1 MLERPALAIV
11 SCALVL
17 MALVLVRPSSGM
29 RIVVLMLLLVGAAL
43 AGMTLGFRDLMSLF
57 SGAANTGRSD
67 PRSGA
72 FKLTLLALRRRM
84 RCGRAAWRAR

>member
-17 MALVLVRPSSGM
+17 MALALVRPSSGM

-43 AGMTLGFRDLMSLF
+43 ACMTLGFRDLMSLF
-57 SGAANTGRSD
+57 SGAS
-67 PRSGA
+67 
-72 FKLTLLALRRRM
+72 
-84 RCGRAAWRAR
+84 

>member
-43 AGMTLGFRDLMSLF
+43 AGMTLVAYELSVWNL
-57 SGAANTGRSD
+57 
-67 PRSGA
+67 
-72 FKLTLLALRRRM
+72 
-84 RCGRAAWRAR
+84 

>member
-43 AGMTLGFRDLMSLF
+43 AGMTLGFRDLISLF
-57 SGAANTGRSD
+57 SGAS
-67 PRSGA
+67 
-72 FKLTLLALRRRM
+72 
-84 RCGRAAWRAR
+84 

>member
-17 MALVLVRPSSGM
+17 IALVLVRPSSGM

-57 SGAANTGRSD
+57 SGAS
-67 PRSGA
+67 
-72 FKLTLLALRRRM
+72 
-84 RCGRAAWRAR
+84 

>member
-1 MLERPALAIV
+1 MMAHRRYPTMLERPALAIV

-57 SGAANTGRSD
+57 SGAS
-67 PRSGA
+67 
-72 FKLTLLALRRRM
+72 
-84 RCGRAAWRAR
+84 

>member
-57 SGAANTGRSD
+57 SGAS
-67 PRSGA
+67 
-72 FKLTLLALRRRM
+72 
-84 RCGRAAWRAR
+84 